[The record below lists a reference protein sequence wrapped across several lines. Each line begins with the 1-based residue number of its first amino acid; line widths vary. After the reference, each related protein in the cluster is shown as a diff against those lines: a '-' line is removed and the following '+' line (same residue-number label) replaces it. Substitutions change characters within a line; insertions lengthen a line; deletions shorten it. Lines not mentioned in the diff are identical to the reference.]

1 MCAWKPTVR
10 GLPLLFVFALIASAG
25 PAVAQTGI
33 GERFIAP
40 TSDYVL
46 HSVFTGALQGVTV
59 GGDYAFMLHELDGW
73 AITGTI
79 FHQARTGPVAAN
91 QTVVVNTLLSDVD
104 VLIEFEE
111 GATAGLLRLSAMEIE
126 LGEILGRKADLRTA
140 NDLSR
145 YFRDQ
150 VLRSAEV
157 QYAA

>member
-1 MCAWKPTVR
+1 MSRIEMPHDSIAEFCQRHRIRK
-10 GLPLLFVFALIASAG
+10 LSLFGSALRDDFS
-25 PAVAQTGI
+25 P
-33 GERFIAP
+33 
-40 TSDYVL
+40 D
-46 HSVFTGALQGVTV
+46 
-59 GGDYAFMLHELDGW
+59 
-73 AITGTI
+73 
-79 FHQARTGPVAAN
+79 
-91 QTVVVNTLLSDVD
+91 SDVD

-111 GATAGLLRLSAMEIE
+111 GATVGLLRLSAMEIE